1 MRYRCPKTVTFFT
14 ECDREM
20 ADALSLDSIR
30 RPHESEVP
38 GMKALIDRAVVE
50 GLLLPRTHAELYE
63 NLGEFF
69 VYVDDLGVG
78 GCCALHLDTPDLAE
92 LWSLVVRE
100 DLRGKHVGAILLAA
114 CVDDARSRGVSR
126 VYALSRNASF
136 FERHAFREIDRY
148 ELQDKVARDCIQC
161 HRFLHCESVAMILD
175 IESRDR

>member
-1 MRYRCPKTVTFFT
+1 
-14 ECDREM
+14 
-20 ADALSLDSIR
+20 
-30 RPHESEVP
+30 
-38 GMKALIDRAVVE
+38 MKALIDRAVVE
-50 GLLLPRTHAELYE
+50 GRLLPRTHAELYE

-69 VYVDDLGVG
+69 VYIDDLGVG

-114 CVDDARSRGVSR
+114 CVDDARSRSVSR
-126 VYALSRNASF
+126 VYALSPNASF

-148 ELQDKVARDCIQC
+148 ELQHKVARDCIQC

-175 IESRDR
+175 IESKGR